1 MITVSLILKIIS
13 LFIAVL
19 CLILIEID
27 KERHIL
33 NTKMKTIIAILGILA
48 FIYSLYV
55 LWKLIILMERGK
67 IITISLILKII
78 SFFIAVLCLILIEI
92 DKERHILN
100 TKMKTIIAIL
110 GILAFIYSL
119 YVLWKLIIL
128 MERGKIIT
136 ISLILK
142 IISFF
147 IAVLC
152 LILIEIDK
160 ERHIL
165 NTKMKTIIA
174 ILGILAFIYSLYIL
188 WKIITLIRK

>member
-100 TKMKTIIAIL
+100 TKMKTTINIL
-110 GILAFIYSL
+110 GILAFIY
-119 YVLWKLIIL
+119 
-128 MERGKIIT
+128 
-136 ISLILK
+136 
-142 IISFF
+142 F
-147 IAVLC
+147 
-152 LILIEIDK
+152 
-160 ERHIL
+160 
-165 NTKMKTIIA
+165 
-174 ILGILAFIYSLYIL
+174 LYIL

>member
-48 FIYSLYV
+48 FIYSLY
-55 LWKLIILMERGK
+55 I
-67 IITISLILKII
+67 
-78 SFFIAVLCLILIEI
+78 
-92 DKERHILN
+92 
-100 TKMKTIIAIL
+100 
-110 GILAFIYSL
+110 
-119 YVLWKLIIL
+119 LWKLIIL

-188 WKIITLIRK
+188 WKLIILMERGKIITISLILKIISFFIAVLYLILIGIDKERHILSTKMKTTINILGILAFIYFLYILWKIITLIRK

>member
-78 SFFIAVLCLILIEI
+78 SFFIAVLYLILIGI
-92 DKERHILN
+92 DKERHILS
-100 TKMKTIIAIL
+100 TKNENYNKYFRNFSFYIFSIHI
-110 GILAFIYSL
+110 
-119 YVLWKLIIL
+119 
-128 MERGKIIT
+128 MENNHINKKI
-136 ISLILK
+136 K
-142 IISFF
+142 G
-147 IAVLC
+147 
-152 LILIEIDK
+152 E
-160 ERHIL
+160 
-165 NTKMKTIIA
+165 
-174 ILGILAFIYSLYIL
+174 
-188 WKIITLIRK
+188 

>member
-13 LFIAVL
+13 LFIAGL

-78 SFFIAVLCLILIEI
+78 SFFIAVLCLILIGI
-92 DKERHILN
+92 DKERHILS
-100 TKMKTIIAIL
+100 TKMKTTINIL
-110 GILAFIYSL
+110 GILAFIY
-119 YVLWKLIIL
+119 
-128 MERGKIIT
+128 
-136 ISLILK
+136 
-142 IISFF
+142 F
-147 IAVLC
+147 
-152 LILIEIDK
+152 
-160 ERHIL
+160 
-165 NTKMKTIIA
+165 
-174 ILGILAFIYSLYIL
+174 LYIL

>member
-48 FIYSLYV
+48 IIYSLYI

-78 SFFIAVLCLILIEI
+78 SFFISVLYLILIGI
-92 DKERHILN
+92 DKERHILS
-100 TKMKTIIAIL
+100 TKMKTTINIL
-110 GILAFIYSL
+110 GILAFIY
-119 YVLWKLIIL
+119 
-128 MERGKIIT
+128 
-136 ISLILK
+136 
-142 IISFF
+142 F
-147 IAVLC
+147 
-152 LILIEIDK
+152 
-160 ERHIL
+160 
-165 NTKMKTIIA
+165 
-174 ILGILAFIYSLYIL
+174 LYIL

>member
-119 YVLWKLIIL
+119 Y
-128 MERGKIIT
+128 
-136 ISLILK
+136 
-142 IISFF
+142 
-147 IAVLC
+147 
-152 LILIEIDK
+152 
-160 ERHIL
+160 
-165 NTKMKTIIA
+165 
-174 ILGILAFIYSLYIL
+174 IL

>member
-1 MITVSLILKIIS
+1 MFTISLILKIIS

-48 FIYSLYV
+48 FIYSLYI

-78 SFFIAVLCLILIEI
+78 SFFIAVLYLILIGI
-92 DKERHILN
+92 DKERHILS
-100 TKMKTIIAIL
+100 TKMKTTINIL

-119 YVLWKLIIL
+119 Y
-128 MERGKIIT
+128 T
-136 ISLILK
+136 
-142 IISFF
+142 
-147 IAVLC
+147 
-152 LILIEIDK
+152 
-160 ERHIL
+160 
-165 NTKMKTIIA
+165 
-174 ILGILAFIYSLYIL
+174 L

>member
-48 FIYSLYV
+48 FIYSLYI

-78 SFFIAVLCLILIEI
+78 SFFIAVLYLILIGIE
-92 DKERHILN
+92 KERHILS
-100 TKMKTIIAIL
+100 TKMKTTINIL
-110 GILAFIYSL
+110 GILAFIY
-119 YVLWKLIIL
+119 
-128 MERGKIIT
+128 
-136 ISLILK
+136 
-142 IISFF
+142 F
-147 IAVLC
+147 
-152 LILIEIDK
+152 
-160 ERHIL
+160 
-165 NTKMKTIIA
+165 
-174 ILGILAFIYSLYIL
+174 LYIL
-188 WKIITLIRK
+188 WKIIPLLRKYKENKKWKI

>member
-48 FIYSLYV
+48 FIYSLYIF
-55 LWKLIILMERGK
+55 WKLIILLERGK

-78 SFFIAVLCLILIEI
+78 SFFIAVLYLILIGI
-92 DKERHILN
+92 DKERHILS
-100 TKMKTIIAIL
+100 TKMKTTINIL
-110 GILAFIYSL
+110 GILAFIY
-119 YVLWKLIIL
+119 
-128 MERGKIIT
+128 
-136 ISLILK
+136 
-142 IISFF
+142 F
-147 IAVLC
+147 
-152 LILIEIDK
+152 
-160 ERHIL
+160 
-165 NTKMKTIIA
+165 
-174 ILGILAFIYSLYIL
+174 LYIL

>member
-48 FIYSLYV
+48 FIYSLYI

-78 SFFIAVLCLILIEI
+78 SFFIAVLYLILIGI
-92 DKERHILN
+92 DKERHILS
-100 TKMKTIIAIL
+100 TKMKTTINIL

-119 YVLWKLIIL
+119 Y
-128 MERGKIIT
+128 T
-136 ISLILK
+136 
-142 IISFF
+142 
-147 IAVLC
+147 
-152 LILIEIDK
+152 
-160 ERHIL
+160 
-165 NTKMKTIIA
+165 
-174 ILGILAFIYSLYIL
+174 L

>member
-48 FIYSLYV
+48 FIYSLYI

-78 SFFIAVLCLILIEI
+78 SFFIAVLYLILIGI
-92 DKERHILN
+92 DKERHILS
-100 TKMKTIIAIL
+100 TKNENYNKYFRNFSFYIFSIHI
-110 GILAFIYSL
+110 
-119 YVLWKLIIL
+119 
-128 MERGKIIT
+128 MENNHINKKI
-136 ISLILK
+136 K
-142 IISFF
+142 G
-147 IAVLC
+147 
-152 LILIEIDK
+152 E
-160 ERHIL
+160 
-165 NTKMKTIIA
+165 
-174 ILGILAFIYSLYIL
+174 
-188 WKIITLIRK
+188 